1 MNSHDI
7 SPLTRVVTR
16 VDRLRDGEVDA
27 AIIPTG
33 FPSLDRAI
41 GGGFRRGDLI
51 VLGGDHRAGTSA
63 LALAI
68 AMRIRER
75 TLLLS
80 SEMQPERAYE
90 RALGISARVSL
101 DSLRLGVITEE
112 ERARLAAAAVM
123 LRDRALVIDTLGRGG
138 VDAVELSASATP
150 APAVVVIDGIE
161 ALLTRAD
168 AIRDDSLAFAVLAL
182 KRFAVERNA
191 AVVVLSHLPA
201 LDRRRQDRRPTLTDF
216 GMRDAVGIH
225 ADLVLGLYR
234 EELYDGDMG
243 VAGAAELLLLKQRDG
258 ALGYVDLYF
267 SAHCMRF
274 EDVLDG

>member
-1 MNSHDI
+1 MSSRDI

-41 GGGFRRGDLI
+41 GGGLRRGDLV
-51 VLGGDHRAGTSA
+51 VLGGDHRVGTSA

-75 TLLLS
+75 TMLLT

-90 RALGISARVSL
+90 RALAISASVSL
-101 DSLRLGVITEE
+101 DALRLGVISEE

-123 LRDRALVIDTLGRGG
+123 LRDRALVIDALTRGG
-138 VDAVELSASATP
+138 VEAVQLSASATP
-150 APAVVVIDGIE
+150 APAVVIVDGIE
-161 ALLTRAD
+161 SLLTRD
-168 AIRDDSLAFAVLAL
+168 DVSRDDALAFAVLAL
-182 KRFAVERNA
+182 KRFAVEQNA
-191 AVVVLSHLPA
+191 AVMLLSHLPA
-201 LDRRRQDRRPTLTDF
+201 LDRARRDRRPTLTDF

-234 EELYDGDMG
+234 EELYDADMG

-267 SAHCMRF
+267 SAQFMRF